1 MNKKIISFILLLIIQ
16 IYLVQI
22 NTSFAVVAVNL
33 NSLTF
38 MDGSVNPLTFVDGS
52 VNPIMYI
59 NTNQLSEDY
68 CQLTHRGGYIMCD
81 AYFRIESTKNEN
93 VNNIIQKKEEQ
104 INKRQ
109 AC

>member
-1 MNKKIISFILLLIIQ
+1 MDGS
-16 IYLVQI
+16 
-22 NTSFAVVAVNL
+22 VNP
-33 NSLTF
+33 LTF
-38 MDGSVNPLTFVDGS
+38 MDGSVNPLTFVDGSVNPLTFMDGSVNPLTFMDGS

-93 VNNIIQKKEEQ
+93 VNNII
-104 INKRQ
+104 
-109 AC
+109 